1 MSDLPEAEPIV
12 LEEGKEG
19 VKRSATPL
27 SATGLRHW
35 QTVLSM
41 LNDDSHL
48 TEAVTSTPP
57 HSPQEPKTTLTPLQ
71 TTYHGNFNPTE
82 KKLILTPLHPPPHP
96 REIKKWI
103 NEKIAAKQRK
113 SESKKSAENES
124 LLEGQT
130 HQDSNQPVNVR
141 SCDYHMT
148 CSFRFLLHT
157 GNFNPCVT
165 EKRHVPAG
173 RTDASEPM
181 WIQNQPISSCH
192 VIRHTRG
199 TVYLVM

>member
-1 MSDLPEAEPIV
+1 MNDLSEAEPIV
-12 LEEGKEG
+12 LEDGKEG
-19 VKRSATPL
+19 VKHSATPL

-41 LNDDSHL
+41 LNDASHL
-48 TEAVTSTPP
+48 TEVIPSTPP
-57 HSPQEPKTTLTPLQ
+57 HPPQEPKTTPTPLQ
-71 TTYHGNFNPTE
+71 STYGHHYHGNFNPTE

-113 SESKKSAENES
+113 SESESRKSVENDS

-130 HQDSNQPVNVR
+130 HQDANQPVNVR
-141 SCDYHMT
+141 FFDYYMT
-148 CSFRFLLHT
+148 CSFCFLLHT
-157 GNFNPCVT
+157 GNFNPYVT

-173 RTDASEPM
+173 RTDASEHM
-181 WIQNQPISSCH
+181 WIQNQPISSCQ
-192 VIRHTRG
+192 VIRHT
-199 TVYLVM
+199 